1 MDMNLSKLREIVEE
15 REAWYAAVRGV
26 TKSQTCLGHWTTTLP
41 FMRASPSWLNNP
53 PKSPLPHLMLLEIR
67 LQHGEDINIQPIAI
81 PQSTWHNAKHTVD
94 KQPMKA
100 EHQRIDAFKLWYW
113 RRLLDSKDIK
123 PVNPKRNQSWIFIG
137 KDPDAGKTEGRG
149 RGWQRM
155 RWLDGITNS
164 MDMSLSK
171 LWETVKDKEA
181 SCAAVHV
188 VTKSQTGLS
197 DWTTT

>member
-1 MDMNLSKLREIVEE
+1 
-15 REAWYAAVRGV
+15 
-26 TKSQTCLGHWTTTLP
+26 
-41 FMRASPSWLNNP
+41 MRASLSWLNNP

-100 EHQRIDAFKLWYW
+100 EHQRIDAFKLWCW
-113 RRLLDSKDIK
+113 RRFLRVSWTA
-123 PVNPKRNQSWIFIG
+123 RRSNQSILKEVNSEYSLKGLMLKLQYFGQLMWRANSLEKTLMLG
-137 KDPDAGKTEGRG
+137 KIEGRR

-164 MDMSLSK
+164 MDMNLSK
-171 LWETVKDKEA
+171 LWETVKARDA
-181 SCAAVHV
+181 WCTAIHG
-188 VTKSQTGLS
+188 VTKSQT
-197 DWTTT
+197 